1 MLASGVVLARSA
13 DHAPLAIG
21 LTVVT
26 ALILLRTSVHPLLL
40 MAAGGILGL
49 AGLV

>member
-1 MLASGVVLARSA
+1 MLSSGLVLARSA
-13 DHAPLAIG
+13 DHAPVAVGVTI
-21 LTVVT
+21 VT

-40 MAAGGILGL
+40 MAGGAVLGL

>member
-1 MLASGVVLARSA
+1 MLASGVVLSRSA
-13 DHAPLAIG
+13 DHSLVAFGVTI
-21 LTVVT
+21 VT

-40 MAAGGILGL
+40 MAGGAVLGL